1 MILCCFR
8 NVICIQEIGSV
19 WKIISIV
26 DSCRVIL
33 PHILSFFVVIHRC
46 SLILPVV
53 LLQEKKLLELPKL
66 LDICAIYYHE
76 NEELTR
82 SLVRISV

>member
-1 MILCCFR
+1 MYGHLWYNNKTLLHLLENNFHCGFLSGNYLIFYLF
-8 NVICIQEIGSV
+8 
-19 WKIISIV
+19 SIV
-26 DSCRVIL
+26 M
-33 PHILSFFVVIHRC
+33 HRC

-82 SLVRISV
+82 SLVRISF